1 MEFTPVQTLY
11 EFIDNALK
19 LLLTTGIRNVMLALG
34 ALIGTIWLI
43 NFTMRSM
50 RWLIMGLNQSAQDIV
65 YEIFKMAFIA
75 GMAFNV
81 GWYITTIVPFV
92 TDAPAWMAGLLSGQ
106 SGSQVNQIDSMIAT
120 YSSTLIAMIKN
131 QAFSLLKMDM
141 SVLYTGGISIVLF
154 ILGGIPFLLAVVS
167 TLLVIKAVSTML
179 LALGPL
185 FIALAL
191 FDRTRH
197 WFWNWVSQMAGFMLT
212 QVLFSV
218 VLAMEVAFINT
229 AVLKDG
235 KMDPSISGAISMFIF
250 FAVFLVLV
258 TELPNYAASIM
269 GASPAGAGVSGV
281 VSKYSG
287 IRTAARVANF
297 ARSKLPGNKIAG

>member
-34 ALIGTIWLI
+34 TLIGTIWIL

-50 RWLIMGLNQSAQDIV
+50 RWLVMGLNQSAQDIV

-92 TDAPAWMAGLLSGQ
+92 TDAPAWMGGLLSGQ

-141 SVLYTGGISIVLF
+141 SVLYTGGISIVL
-154 ILGGIPFLLAVVS
+154 
-167 TLLVIKAVSTML
+167 
-179 LALGPL
+179 
-185 FIALAL
+185 
-191 FDRTRH
+191 
-197 WFWNWVSQMAGFMLT
+197 
-212 QVLFSV
+212 
-218 VLAMEVAFINT
+218 
-229 AVLKDG
+229 
-235 KMDPSISGAISMFIF
+235 
-250 FAVFLVLV
+250 
-258 TELPNYAASIM
+258 
-269 GASPAGAGVSGV
+269 
-281 VSKYSG
+281 
-287 IRTAARVANF
+287 
-297 ARSKLPGNKIAG
+297 